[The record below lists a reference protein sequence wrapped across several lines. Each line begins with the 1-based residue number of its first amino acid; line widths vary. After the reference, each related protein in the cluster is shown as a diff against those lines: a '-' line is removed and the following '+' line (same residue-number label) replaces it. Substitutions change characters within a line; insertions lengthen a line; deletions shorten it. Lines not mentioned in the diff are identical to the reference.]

1 MNYSRHTGTNG
12 RVQDGRG
19 EGLTQRWRK
28 GRRNIDDED
37 GTGEHANAENRE
49 SQDQNVEIAAH
60 EASDDSRGGKAGTGC
75 STAAPE
81 NHKYVQQQRQSSEE
95 QGDDQDKSQQHQREG
110 D

>member
-75 STAAPE
+75 GTAAPE